1 MDVYNFKSF
10 HPTISY
16 VGYKSRSICRG
27 LASENGDD
35 FQVLCARES
44 WLNSQ
49 CERLIYTWKSDPY
62 L

>member
-49 CERLIYTWKSDPY
+49 CERLIYT
-62 L
+62 